1 MTFLRTAV
9 PRPPANDLFDLNAY
23 GTDVPEDLIAQYPCP
38 DRDRARLMVLDRGA
52 QTIRHDVFSNI
63 EQYLAP
69 KTVFVVNNSKV
80 IPARLLGHKVRTGGR
95 ACPPELNAKAFQRRR
110 VEVFLLKSLADGY
123 SFEALLKPLKKVR
136 EGERVD
142 FGLGISAVLV
152 DKGKRIVRFNVKN
165 IIRRL
170 KDVGHVPLPPYIKRA
185 DEPLDRDYYQNVY
198 AKRLGSV
205 ASPTAGLHFT
215 KERMRRLRARGHNF
229 LELTLHI
236 NYGTFKPVETSDIR
250 RHPMH
255 EEAYAVGVPAHA
267 ALLKARAAGRPV
279 AAVGTTSCRVMESV
293 ARTGQ
298 LKGTTDLFIYPGY
311 RFKAADILLTNFHL
325 PYSTL
330 LMLVCAFGGYDLVKR
345 AYAQAIRE
353 RYRFYSYGDAMLIV

>member
-1 MTFLRTAV
+1 MTFQRTAV
-9 PRPPANDLFDLNAY
+9 PHPPANDLFALNAY

-38 DRDRARLMVLDRGA
+38 DRDQARLMVLDRSA
-52 QTIRHDVFSNI
+52 QTIRHGVFADI
-63 EQYLAP
+63 GQYLAP

-80 IPARLLGHKVRTGGR
+80 IPARLLGRKVRTGG
-95 ACPPELNAKAFQRRR
+95 E
-110 VEVFLLKSLADGY
+110 VEVFLLKPLADGY

-136 EGERVD
+136 EGEVMD
-142 FGLGISAVLV
+142 FGKGVSAVLA
-152 DKGKRIVRFNVKN
+152 DREKRIVRFNVKN
-165 IIRRL
+165 VIRRL
-170 KDVGHVPLPPYIKRA
+170 KDVGHIPLPPYIKRA

-198 AKRLGSV
+198 AKRWGSV

-215 KERMRRLRARGHNF
+215 RERMRCLRAKGHGF

-236 NYGTFKPVETSDIR
+236 NYGTFKPVETPDIR

-255 EEAYAVGVPAHA
+255 KEAYALSATAHA
-267 ALLKARAAGRPV
+267 ALLKAKASGRPV

-293 ARTGQ
+293 AATGV

-325 PYSTL
+325 PRSTL
-330 LMLVCAFGGYDLVKR
+330 LMLVCAFGGYDLVQR

-353 RYRFYSYGDAMLIV
+353 RYRFYSYGDAMLIL

>member
-1 MTFLRTAV
+1 MTFQRTAV

-38 DRDRARLMVLDRGA
+38 DRDQARLMVLDRRA

-63 EQYLAP
+63 GQYLLP

-80 IPARLLGHKVRTGGR
+80 IPARLLGRKAGTGG
-95 ACPPELNAKAFQRRR
+95 E
-110 VEVFLLKSLADGY
+110 VEVFLLKPLADGY

-142 FGLGISAVLV
+142 FGLGISAVLA
-152 DKGKRIVRFNVKN
+152 DKEKRIVRFNVKN
-165 IIRRL
+165 VIRRL

-215 KERMRRLRARGHNF
+215 SQRMRRLRAKGHGF

-236 NYGTFKPVETSDIR
+236 NYGTFKPVETPDIR

-255 EEAYAVGVPAHA
+255 EEAYSVGAATHA
-267 ALLKARAAGRPV
+267 ALLKAKAAGRPV

-293 ARTGQ
+293 AATGA
-298 LKGTTDLFIYPGY
+298 LKGTTGLFIYPGY

-325 PYSTL
+325 PHSTL

-345 AYAQAIRE
+345 AYAEAVQE
-353 RYRFYSYGDAMLIV
+353 RYRFYSYGDAMLIL